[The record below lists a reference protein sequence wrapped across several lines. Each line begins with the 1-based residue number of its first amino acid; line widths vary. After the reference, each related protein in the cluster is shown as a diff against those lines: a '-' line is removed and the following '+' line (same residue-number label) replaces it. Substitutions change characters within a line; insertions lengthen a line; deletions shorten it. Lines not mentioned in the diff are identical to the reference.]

1 MADKQIHLLLIEDN
15 PDDAKLIQEMLE
27 KAAIGRFDFVNVN
40 SFSTGLKHLTEKQ
53 PDVILLDLGLQG
65 NQGFDALTN
74 LYNLGL
80 KVPIVVLTGLDDE
93 SGGLTAIKKG
103 AQDYLIKGKIN
114 GSALCR
120 VVNYAIERENLAKEL
135 RESETKYHELVEGG
149 NDGIIL
155 IRDGKIEV
163 ANSQIVKMVGSSL
176 EEMLGKPFIDFVAS
190 ESRNLVMNRYKMRMS
205 GETVSN
211 KYEIEVIDNNGKKI
225 PVEIS
230 ASLIKYHGQ
239 TAEMAI
245 IRDITERKR
254 AEATLSQSENKYGE
268 LTESISDVFFAMD
281 NELRYTHWNKA
292 SEELTG
298 VPATGAIG
306 RSFSDI
312 FPKNETTRN
321 LMEIYLKAI
330 RTQQS
335 QHFIS
340 EYPGGQNIIHEI
352 TVYPS
357 KEGISVFVKDITKRM
372 QAEEKLRESE
382 LRFRT
387 LLEKAPVAIS
397 VSRYGKVL
405 YANQKLVELMRESN
419 PEKNIGRPITD
430 FLIPE
435 LREESQTR
443 SQLRSSGLPA
453 PENFESKILRADGS
467 QIPVQIQVSKVQLS
481 DGMANIY
488 FITDISARKK
498 SETDLL
504 IAQAKQKQLEEKAE
518 INSRLAAVGE
528 MAAGIAHE
536 INNPLTS
543 VLGFSQLL
551 LEKQNIPEDIKEDL
565 GIIADGSRRVSDI
578 IKRLLTFARQTKP
591 IQTLTNLNELID
603 NTIKLREY
611 VLKTANIEV
620 VTRFDPELPW
630 SVIDPGQMQQ
640 VFLNLIVNAE
650 QAMKKAHEKGT
661 LTITSEKK
669 KNNIHIS
676 FQDNGPG
683 ITRQNMKHL
692 FEPFFTTKEVGDGT
706 GLGLSLSRSIV
717 LEHGGTMIVESEFG
731 HGASF
736 IIELPI
742 VESPPVEITTSNQ
755 IEVQPPLEKSG
766 RILVVDDEPGVRALL
781 EKVLIPI
788 GYKVD
793 TITNAKIAMDKL
805 DAGEIYDVILLDI
818 RMPGMSGVELY
829 SHIVEKIP
837 VLKGRVII
845 VTGDVMGSDVKA
857 FLTQNSLPYL
867 TKPFDIKLLKE
878 TIDTIVKIERDAEN
892 STS

>member
-1 MADKQIHLLLIEDN
+1 MADKQVHLLLIEDN
-15 PDDAKLIQEMLE
+15 PDDAKLTQEMLE
-27 KAAIGRFDFVNVN
+27 KAAVGRFDVVNVN

-65 NQGFDALTN
+65 NQGLDALTN

-155 IRDGKIEV
+155 IHDGKIEF

-176 EEMLGKPFIDFVAS
+176 EETLGKPFIGFVAL

-205 GETVSN
+205 GETVSD
-211 KYEIEVIDNNGKKI
+211 KYEIEVTDNNGKKI

-245 IRDITERKR
+245 IRDITERKL
-254 AEATLSQSENKYGE
+254 AEATLRQSENKYRE

-298 VPATGAIG
+298 VPARGAIG

-312 FPKNETTRN
+312 FPKNETARN

-335 QHFIS
+335 QQFIS
-340 EYPGGQNIIHEI
+340 EYPGLQNIIHEI

-357 KEGISVFVKDITKRM
+357 KEGISVFIKDITERM
-372 QAEEKLRESE
+372 QADEKLRESG

-405 YANQKLVELMRESN
+405 YTNQKLGELMRESN
-419 PEKNIGRPITD
+419 PENNIGRPVTD
-430 FLIPE
+430 FLVPE
-435 LREESQTR
+435 LREESQTQ

-453 PENFESKILRADGS
+453 PENYESTILRADGS
-467 QIPVQIQVSKVQLS
+467 QIPIQIQVSQVQLS
-481 DGMANIY
+481 DGMANIS

-498 SETDLL
+498 SEADLL
-504 IAQAKQKQLEEKAE
+504 IAQAQQKQLEEKAQ

-543 VLGFSQLL
+543 VIGFSQLL
-551 LEKQNIPEDIKEDL
+551 LEKQNVPEDIKEDL

-578 IKRLLTFARQTKP
+578 VKRLLTFARQTKP
-591 IQTLTNLNELID
+591 IRTLTNLNELID
-603 NTIKLREY
+603 NTLKLREY
-611 VLKTANIEV
+611 VLKTANITV
-620 VTRFDPELPW
+620 VTRFDPELPQ
-630 SVIDPGQMQQ
+630 SVVDPGQMQQ

-650 QAMKKAHEKGT
+650 QAMKKAHGKGT
-661 LTITSEKK
+661 LTITSEEK
-669 KNNIHIS
+669 KNNIYIS
-676 FQDNGPG
+676 FQDDGTG
-683 ITRQNMKHL
+683 IAKENLGHL
-692 FEPFFTTKEVGDGT
+692 FEPFFTTKDVGEGT

-717 LEHGGTMIVESEFG
+717 LEHGGKMNVENEPG
-731 HGASF
+731 HGATF

-742 VESPPVEITTSNQ
+742 VVSNQ
-755 IEVQPPLEKSG
+755 
-766 RILVVDDEPGVRALL
+766 
-781 EKVLIPI
+781 
-788 GYKVD
+788 
-793 TITNAKIAMDKL
+793 
-805 DAGEIYDVILLDI
+805 
-818 RMPGMSGVELY
+818 
-829 SHIVEKIP
+829 
-837 VLKGRVII
+837 
-845 VTGDVMGSDVKA
+845 
-857 FLTQNSLPYL
+857 
-867 TKPFDIKLLKE
+867 
-878 TIDTIVKIERDAEN
+878 
-892 STS
+892 